1 MGKDKHK
8 KSKDSPPPE
17 GKSSKANE
25 PGNTPGSSKQPPA
38 TPRSAAS
45 AAPGSTGKPRRLAPS
60 PALMLA
66 ADPKALPDHLVQQL
80 SQSDQQAL
88 QELRVEHSEAMLS
101 FYEKMRLAKTPDRPS
116 QPESSSAPKANV
128 PMLGTVQA
136 PEANEPMTG
145 VSPTKSKANVSVTPI
160 EDEPAAKR
168 LRFEDAEL
176 VYREALRAKKAALE
190 VAKKEA
196 ILFKENVD
204 EQRIRINRPTFDK
217 HTEDLELAT
226 LKLERDVAIMN
237 VAQNQLIGAIMD
249 KAKFDK
255 ALRIIQENDWHYIDF
270 VIGKIKLPG
279 GATVAFSSFRKDTF
293 NTSLYEAYGA
303 KDPEKDEQW
312 CVLTWKNT
320 QHAVAAHIV
329 NHNVGEV
336 CATAFFGEST
346 DGHLDHPRNGL
357 PMHKDLELCWDQG
370 YFVIVPATDS
380 EGRLEEGEEYQVVVL
395 DSQAERSFEDVRVG
409 GPDPFAKLNGRRL
422 VFNNDFRPSRRYLY
436 FKYVTTILRRERF
449 KVPRAVHDRSKI
461 GAEARKLWASPGSYL
476 ERSTLF
482 RLSRQLGWLTEDE
495 AMQFWQVPFPPTSGG
510 EDDDTAATVANA
522 ITQSLVE
529 GEMPNA
535 TCKLCGQRIP
545 GGDDDQT
552 AVTMAMTGGASF
564 GPYED
569 DGEGGV
575 EDHLKTKVMSKK
587 EKKKKRGKVAST
599 PDDIAEKMRSTSL

>member
-1 MGKDKHK
+1 
-8 KSKDSPPPE
+8 
-17 GKSSKANE
+17 
-25 PGNTPGSSKQPPA
+25 
-38 TPRSAAS
+38 
-45 AAPGSTGKPRRLAPS
+45 
-60 PALMLA
+60 MLA
-66 ADPKALPDHLVQQL
+66 ADPKALPDHLVEQL
-80 SQSDQQAL
+80 SQSDQRDL
-88 QELRVEHSEAMLS
+88 QELRVEHRQAMHS
-101 FYEKMRLAKTPDRPS
+101 FYEKMRLAKTPDKSS

-128 PMLGTVQA
+128 PILDTVHA

-145 VSPTKSKANVSVTPI
+145 VSPTKSKANVSVTPT

-176 VYREALRAKKAALE
+176 VYREALRVKKAALE

-196 ILFKENVD
+196 ILFKESVD
-204 EQRIRINRPTFDK
+204 DQRISINRATFDK

-226 LKLERDVAIMN
+226 LKLERDVAVMN
-237 VAQNQLIGAIMD
+237 FAQNQLIGAIMD

-270 VIGKIKLPG
+270 VISKIKLPG
-279 GATVAFSSFRKDTF
+279 GATVGFSSFRKDSF
-293 NTSLYEAYGA
+293 DTSLYEAYGA
-303 KDPEKDEQW
+303 EVPAHKEQW
-312 CVLTWKNT
+312 CILTWRHT
-320 QHAVAAHIV
+320 QHTVAAHIV

-346 DGHLDHPRNGL
+346 GGHLDHPRNGL
-357 PMHKDLELCWDQG
+357 PMHQDLEQCWDQG

-380 EGRLEEGEEYQVVVL
+380 EVRSEEGEEYQVVVL
-395 DSQAERSFEDVRVG
+395 DSQAEKSFQDLRIG
-409 GPDPFAKLNGRRL
+409 GPDTNAKLDGRRL
-422 VFNNDFRPSRRYLY
+422 KFNNGFRPSKRYLY

-449 KVPRAVHDRSKI
+449 KVPRAFHDRSKI

-510 EDDDTAATVANA
+510 KDDDTAATVANA
-522 ITQSLVE
+522 ITRSAVE
-529 GEMPNA
+529 GEMPEA
-535 TCKLCGQRIP
+535 TCSLCGQRVP
-545 GGDDDQT
+545 DGDDDET
-552 AVTMAMTGGASF
+552 AVAKVMTGDASF

-587 EKKKKRGKVAST
+587 EKKKKRGKVMST
-599 PDDIAEKMRSTSL
+599 ADDITEKMRSTSL